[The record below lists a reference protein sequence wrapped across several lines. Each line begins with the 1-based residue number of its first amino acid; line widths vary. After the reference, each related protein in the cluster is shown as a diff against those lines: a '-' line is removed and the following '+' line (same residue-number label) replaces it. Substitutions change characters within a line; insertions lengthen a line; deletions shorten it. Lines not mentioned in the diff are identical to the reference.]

1 MKFEIAINRT
11 LTAEQVAT
19 LYKLS
24 GINRPTDD
32 LPRMQRLL
40 DNANLTVS
48 AWEGETLVGLARSFC
63 DYGWVCYLSDLA
75 VVQNDQ
81 RQGIGRALIEATRTH
96 IGPQCQLVLLSA
108 PAAMEY
114 YPKVGFENVKNAF
127 VIKRVQ
133 GV

>member
-81 RQGIGRALIEATRTH
+81 RQGIGRALIEATRTD

>member
-127 VIKRVQ
+127 VIRRVQ

>member
-96 IGPQCQLVLLSA
+96 IGPQCQLLLLSA

>member
-1 MKFEIAINRT
+1 MITKD
-11 LTAEQVAT
+11 LTPAC
-19 LYKLS
+19 

-40 DNANLTVS
+40 DNVNLTVS
-48 AWEGETLVGLARSFC
+48 AWQGENLIGLARSFC

-81 RQGIGRALIEATRTH
+81 HQRVGRALIEGTRAH
-96 IGPQCQLVLLSA
+96 IGSQCQLVLLSA
-108 PAAMEY
+108 PTAMEY
-114 YPKVGFENVKNAF
+114 YPIVGFEKAENAF
-127 VIKRVQ
+127 LTKRVQ

>member
-1 MKFEIAINRT
+1 MQFEIAINRA
-11 LTAEQVAT
+11 LKVEQVAN

-24 GINRPTDD
+24 GINRPVDD

-40 DNANLTVS
+40 DHANLTVS
-48 AWEGETLVGLARSFC
+48 AWDGETLIGLARSFC

-75 VVQNDQ
+75 VAQNEQ
-81 RQGIGRALIEATRTH
+81 RAGIGRALIDATRAH

-108 PAAMEY
+108 PTAMEY
-114 YPKVGFENVKNAF
+114 YPKVGFTKAENAF
-127 VIKRVQ
+127 LIKREQ

>member
-1 MKFEIAINRT
+1 MNFEIAINRA
-11 LTAEQVAT
+11 LTVEQVAT
-19 LYKLS
+19 LYTLS

-48 AWEGETLVGLARSFC
+48 AWQGENLIGLARSFC

-75 VVQNDQ
+75 VAQNDQ
-81 RQGIGRALIEATRTH
+81 HQGVGRALIEATRAH

-108 PAAMEY
+108 PTAMEY
-114 YPKVGFENVKNAF
+114 YPKVGFEKAEHAF
-127 VIKRVQ
+127 MIKRVQ

>member
-1 MKFEIAINRT
+1 MKFEIAIDRALNV
-11 LTAEQVAT
+11 EQVAM

-24 GINRPTDD
+24 GINRPVDD
-32 LPRMQRLL
+32 LPRMQMLL

-48 AWEGETLVGLARSFC
+48 AWQGETLIGLARSFC

-75 VVQNDQ
+75 VAQNGQ
-81 RQGIGRALIEATRTH
+81 RSGVGRALIEATRAH

-108 PAAMEY
+108 PTAMEY
-114 YPKVGFENVKNAF
+114 YPKVGFEKAENAF
-127 VIKRVQ
+127 VIKRTH